1 MIGYMPEIIA
11 RGSLEQQEM
20 AHSLGHLLI
29 SSVLRNK
36 YIFLFRTILGF
47 RCHCH
52 GTNFKNT
59 QLKTRVK
66 SCD

>member
-1 MIGYMPEIIA
+1 MPEITA
-11 RGSLEQQEM
+11 SGSLEQQEL

-36 YIFLFRTILGF
+36 YIFLFRTTLRF

-66 SCD
+66 SYD